1 MWLVNKATNCILNSK
16 KTGLEVLT
24 VYLPVDDK
32 KDYLNKKDY
41 PCQFYRFYP
50 AWEKGLINTS
60 LPGDSGYVN
69 NMSETTQQNSKA
81 ATSIN
86 YLHHPD
92 AVPAENLR
100 EEFYFFPQN
109 SSHREYTLFLISNS
123 FLLRAPKGN

>member
-1 MWLVNKATNCILNSK
+1 MT
-16 KTGLEVLT
+16 
-24 VYLPVDDK
+24 
-32 KDYLNKKDY
+32 YLNKKDY
-41 PCQFYRFYP
+41 PCQFYRLYP

-92 AVPAENLR
+92 AIPAENLR
-100 EEFYFFPQN
+100 EELCSIFPPKILLIGN
-109 SSHREYTLFLISNS
+109 TLCS
-123 FLLRAPKGN
+123 